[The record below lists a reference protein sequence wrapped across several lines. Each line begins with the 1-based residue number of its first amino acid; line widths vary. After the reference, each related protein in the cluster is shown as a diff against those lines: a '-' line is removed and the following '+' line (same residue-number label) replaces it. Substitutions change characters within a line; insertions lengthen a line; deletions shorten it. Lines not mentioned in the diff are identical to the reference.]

1 LRFKLLHSVCK
12 QLKRIASWELSDEFW
27 KRVEPLIP
35 QKQRNA
41 EVAYKRKI
49 GGGKE
54 PQAPRK
60 VFAGILYVLRTGCP
74 WKAVPKSEYG
84 SGSAVHRYFLEWM
97 AAGLFL
103 ALWRNSL
110 LEYDELEGID
120 WEWQSL
126 DGAIVKAPL
135 ALESVGR
142 NPTDRGKHG
151 SKRSVMTDAKG
162 VPLAIVLSGANTH
175 DVKLLAE
182 TLDGVVIV
190 RPQDEELTQNLC
202 LDAGYV
208 GEPARQEIEA
218 RDFVPHVRPRGEEIE
233 EKDKNPAFKPRRWVV
248 EVCHSWFNRFK
259 KILVRYEKTHRSYL
273 GLLMFAASIIVLR
286 KIKRENMGNIIYG

>member
-1 LRFKLLHSVCK
+1 
-12 QLKRIASWELSDEFW
+12 LKKIASWELSDEFW

-41 EVAYKRKI
+41 EFAYKRKI
-49 GGGKE
+49 GGGKK

-60 VFAGILYVLRTGCP
+60 VFAGILSVLRTGCQ

-84 SGSAVHRYFLEWM
+84 SGSAVHRYFLEWV
-97 AAGLFL
+97 ASGLFL

-110 LEYDELEGID
+110 LEYDELEGIG

-151 SKRSVMTDAKG
+151 SKRCVMTDVKG

-182 TLDGVVIV
+182 TLDGVVLV

-218 RDFVPHVRPRGEEIE
+218 RDFVPHVHPRGEEIE

-286 KIKRENMGNIIYG
+286 KIKRENMGNIIFD